1 MIITKKENHF
11 RYFRVIPASEFLK
24 DFASDRRHMKRPDG
38 TWIKPPPN
46 YPPISTA
53 CKEKKY
59 YKNLQINKVFL
70 WCGIFFSFFLASTH
84 NLEEYIQMDISK
96 GPGRVFNLTQFVQH
110 FYKPAT

>member
-1 MIITKKENHF
+1 
-11 RYFRVIPASEFLK
+11 
-24 DFASDRRHMKRPDG
+24 MKRPDG

-53 CKEKKY
+53 CKR
-59 YKNLQINKVFL
+59 KNTARICNPNIFCGVILFFFL
-70 WCGIFFSFFLASTH
+70 FLASTH
-84 NLEEYIQMDISK
+84 NLEEYIQMDVSK